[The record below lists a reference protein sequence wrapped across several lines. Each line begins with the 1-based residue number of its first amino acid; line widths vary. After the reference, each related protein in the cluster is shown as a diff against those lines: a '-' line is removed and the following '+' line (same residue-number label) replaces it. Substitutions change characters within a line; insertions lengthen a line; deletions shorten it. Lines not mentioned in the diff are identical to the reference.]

1 VKAPKARYAIA
12 ICARRIAD
20 KRASADNE
28 TFTIGAAISRMIYDA
43 FSAKAP
49 AFSSKPSN

>member
-1 VKAPKARYAIA
+1 MA

-28 TFTIGAAISRMIYDA
+28 TFVTGAGIARMVYDR
-43 FSAKAP
+43 FEGR
-49 AFSSKPSN
+49 